1 MFMILCLLI
10 LKPLGYILL
19 IIYSLLLYFYINQNI
34 TKIKMDYM
42 RLLQITND
50 LGQGHFESEIN
61 DDLGLFNSLKR
72 ELNQIKIGFEKAVQ
86 EETK

>member
-1 MFMILCLLI
+1 
-10 LKPLGYILL
+10 
-19 IIYSLLLYFYINQNI
+19 
-34 TKIKMDYM
+34 MDYM

-61 DDLGLFNSLKR
+61 EDLGLFNSLKR

-86 EETK
+86 EETKSQNLKSELISNVSHDLKTPITCIKNYVYLLKDGNLE